1 MTLDGMLGMNECS
14 NIIVKIEKCETFGL
28 FRLREKKRIEKMK
41 NKKCLI
47 LIFFFCITKL
57 FFKTVFMNY
66 FQE

>member
-1 MTLDGMLGMNECS
+1 MLEMNECS

-47 LIFFFCITKL
+47 LIYFFVL
-57 FFKTVFMNY
+57 QNY
-66 FQE
+66 FLKQFL